1 VWGKRSGPNAYDL
14 VHTPISPSGKVGA
27 SQIVVAGWAGIG
39 GVALVVGQNTGLWAY
54 FSGIRSTDPNEPY
67 FGLNNASS
75 GGGPWTLDYQGSI
88 YRDQFAYGRTPG
100 AAALR
105 PENWAIAAWD
115 GRDGVGV
122 LTPSRS
128 FVTGYGPSPGA
139 CCHHG
144 VNIVSASLRTML
156 VWCSMNDAPN
166 GIWAQEVNWQNG
178 AAIGPAMRM
187 PGSTDA
193 QGKRIC
199 DVGQRVPVVAAGGSF
214 FIAAKDG
221 DEKAIRV
228 WRIGTPRSDRITAG
242 PSFRRVGLA
251 SAPDGRLW
259 VGWSRFLNASRLY
272 FRRSNRKGTVFGAT
286 VRRSGP
292 RNVVEAQV
300 IDLSAQADK
309 LDVLG
314 TYSSVA
320 GSNLFHTQA
329 LPGLSLSATGG
340 RTVRFRVTDAGES
353 VAGAT
358 VSVRGRRLKTDGSG
372 RASVDL
378 PAGRFTAT
386 ASKANYVSATA
397 RVRSR

>member
-1 VWGKRSGPNAYDL
+1 
-14 VHTPISPSGKVGA
+14 
-27 SQIVVAGWAGIG
+27 
-39 GVALVVGQNTGLWAY
+39 
-54 FSGIRSTDPNEPY
+54 
-67 FGLNNASS
+67 
-75 GGGPWTLDYQGSI
+75 
-88 YRDQFAYGRTPG
+88 
-100 AAALR
+100 
-105 PENWAIAAWD
+105 
-115 GRDGVGV
+115 
-122 LTPSRS
+122 
-128 FVTGYGPSPGA
+128 
-139 CCHHG
+139 
-144 VNIVSASLRTML
+144 M
-156 VWCSMNDAPN
+156 
-166 GIWAQEVNWQNG
+166 
-178 AAIGPAMRM
+178 
-187 PGSTDA
+187 
-193 QGKRIC
+193 
-199 DVGQRVPVVAAGGSF
+199 
-214 FIAAKDG
+214 
-221 DEKAIRV
+221 
-228 WRIGTPRSDRITAG
+228 
-242 PSFRRVGLA
+242 
-251 SAPDGRLW
+251 
-259 VGWSRFLNASRLY
+259 
-272 FRRSNRKGTVFGAT
+272 GTVFGAT

-340 RTVRFRVTDAGES
+340 RTVRFRVTDAGEP